1 MSVAA
6 AISTDPSPYIV
17 GQVYD
22 IDPAVLTI
30 GTNVRLDT
38 HSSAREFAASI
49 NGVDP
54 VWWTSVKRRSGPL
67 WRGGSRR

>member
-22 IDPAVLTI
+22 IDPAVLTAHHNRGCRCGVI
-30 GTNVRLDT
+30 VVG
-38 HSSAREFAASI
+38 ASVT
-49 NGVDP
+49 G
-54 VWWTSVKRRSGPL
+54 
-67 WRGGSRR
+67 